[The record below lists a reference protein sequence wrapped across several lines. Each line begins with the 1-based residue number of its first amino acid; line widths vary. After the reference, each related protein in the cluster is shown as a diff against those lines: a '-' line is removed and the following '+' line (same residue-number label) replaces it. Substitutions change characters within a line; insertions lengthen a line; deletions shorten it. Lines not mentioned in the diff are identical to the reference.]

1 MPTIILSNSDPSYL
15 NIKENSSQHE
25 CPPPQPFQMKKKKK
39 EKEKGI
45 STLVAKFG
53 STKPRCLKIPKVWP
67 QMKATHNLNSKFI
80 NIYVRW

>member
-1 MPTIILSNSDPSYL
+1 MPPSPTFP
-15 NIKENSSQHE
+15 NE
-25 CPPPQPFQMKKKKK
+25 KKK
-39 EKEKGI
+39 EKRKKEKGI

-53 STKPRCLKIPKVWP
+53 STKPRCLKFPKVWP